1 MDKKKVGIAVGCAAV
16 AAVIAIC
23 AVTFGGK
30 KGDAAEPAATVETA
44 AATEPAATPEV
55 TATPA
60 PTEAPTATPEPTAEP
75 TATPEPTAAPT
86 PVVTAAPQPV
96 VTAAPQPVVTAAPQP
111 AQQEPSSDDGG
122 EVPDWVDTSDEPAG
136 YDEDSFDWSGTVLE

>member
-1 MDKKKVGIAVGCAAV
+1 MDKKKIGIAVGCAAV

-30 KGDAAEPAATVETA
+30 KGDAAEPAAT
-44 AATEPAATPEV
+44 
-55 TATPA
+55 
-60 PTEAPTATPEPTAEP
+60 
-75 TATPEPTAAPT
+75 PEPTAAPT
-86 PVVTAAPQPV
+86 PV

-122 EVPDWVDTSDEPAG
+122 AVPDWVD
-136 YDEDSFDWSGTVLE
+136 DSWTGVTGEEYEQGLAELDGLEWE

>member
-1 MDKKKVGIAVGCAAV
+1 MDKKKIGIAVGCAAV
-16 AAVIAIC
+16 IAVIAIC

-30 KGDAAEPAATVETA
+30 KGDAA
-44 AATEPAATPEV
+44 EPAATPEV

-96 VTAAPQPVVTAAPQP
+96 VIAAPQP

-122 EVPDWVDTSDEPAG
+122 EVSIEDMYNDDSWTG
-136 YDEDSFDWSGTVLE
+136 YGEDSVDWGDTVLE

>member
-30 KGDAAEPAATVETA
+30 KGDAAEPAATVEIA
-44 AATEPAATPEV
+44 AAAEPAATPEV
-55 TATPA
+55 TATPE

-96 VTAAPQPVVTAAPQP
+96 VTAAPQP
-111 AQQEPSSDDGG
+111 AQQEQSSDDGG
-122 EVPDWVDTSDEPAG
+122 EVPDWVDTSDTPLVS
-136 YDEDSFDWSGTVLE
+136 DEEYQAALDAWDDSVSFE

>member
-1 MDKKKVGIAVGCAAV
+1 MDKKKIGIAVGCVAV
-16 AAVIAIC
+16 IVVIAIC

-44 AATEPAATPEV
+44 ATAEPAATPEV

-86 PVVTAAPQPV
+86 PVVTAAPQP
-96 VTAAPQPVVTAAPQP
+96 

-122 EVPDWVDTSDEPAG
+122 AVPDWFEPNDTGVTGEEYQEAMDAMAG
-136 YDEDSFDWSGTVLE
+136 LEFE

>member
-1 MDKKKVGIAVGCAAV
+1 MDKKKIGIAVGCAAV

-44 AATEPAATPEV
+44 ATEEPAATPE
-55 TATPA
+55 
-60 PTEAPTATPEPTAEP
+60 
-75 TATPEPTAAPT
+75 
-86 PVVTAAPQPV
+86 

-111 AQQEPSSDDGG
+111 AQQEPSSDGYD
-122 EVPDWVDTSDEPAG
+122 PTVDDLWTDNPGVSDEEYQAAG
-136 YDEDSFDWSGTVLE
+136 EILGDFEFEG

>member
-16 AAVIAIC
+16 AAVLAIC

-30 KGDAAEPAATVETA
+30 KGDTAEPAATVETA
-44 AATEPAATPEV
+44 ATAEPAATPQV

-75 TATPEPTAAPT
+75 TATPEPTVAPT
-86 PVVTAAPQPV
+86 PV

-122 EVPDWVDTSDEPAG
+122 EVPDWVD
-136 YDEDSFDWSGTVLE
+136 DSWTGNSAEEQQEIADMFNGAEWE

>member
-1 MDKKKVGIAVGCAAV
+1 MDKKKIGIAVGCAAV
-16 AAVIAIC
+16 IVVIAIC
-23 AVTFGGK
+23 AVAFGGK

-44 AATEPAATPEV
+44 ATAEPAATPEV
-55 TATPA
+55 TAAPA

-86 PVVTAAPQPV
+86 PVVTAAPQP
-96 VTAAPQPVVTAAPQP
+96 

-122 EVPDWVDTSDEPAG
+122 AGVYDDFFSDGSIGVSDEEYQAG
-136 YDEDSFDWSGTVLE
+136 MDEMAGFEFEG

>member
-1 MDKKKVGIAVGCAAV
+1 MNKKKIGIAVGCAAV

-44 AATEPAATPEV
+44 AAAEPAATPEV

-60 PTEAPTATPEPTAEP
+60 PTEAPTATPEPT
-75 TATPEPTAAPT
+75 TTPEPTAAPT
-86 PVVTAAPQPV
+86 PV

-122 EVPDWVDTSDEPAG
+122 AVPDWVD
-136 YDEDSFDWSGTVLE
+136 DSWTGVTGEEYEQGLAELDGLEWE

>member
-1 MDKKKVGIAVGCAAV
+1 MDKKKIGIAVGCAAV

-30 KGDAAEPAATVETA
+30 KSDTAEPAATVETA
-44 AATEPAATPEV
+44 ATAEPTSTPEA

-96 VTAAPQPVVTAAPQP
+96 VTAAPQP
-111 AQQEPSSDDGG
+111 AQQEPSADGYDSTVDDLWTDDPY
-122 EVPDWVDTSDEPAG
+122 VSDEEYQAAIDAMAG
-136 YDEDSFDWSGTVLE
+136 LEFE

>member
-44 AATEPAATPEV
+44 ATSEPAATPEV

-60 PTEAPTATPEPTAEP
+60 PTEVPTATSEPTAEP
-75 TATPEPTAAPT
+75 TATPEPTVAPT
-86 PVVTAAPQPV
+86 PV

-122 EVPDWVDTSDEPAG
+122 EVPDWVDTSDTPLVSDEEYQAG
-136 YDEDSFDWSGTVLE
+136 MDEMAGFEFEG

>member
-1 MDKKKVGIAVGCAAV
+1 MDKKKVGIAIGCAAV

-30 KGDAAEPAATVETA
+30 KDDAAEPAAT
-44 AATEPAATPEV
+44 PQV

-75 TATPEPTAAPT
+75 TATPEPTVAPT
-86 PVVTAAPQPV
+86 PV

-122 EVPDWVDTSDEPAG
+122 EVPDWFDDSWTGVSDEEYQAAL
-136 YDEDSFDWSGTVLE
+136 DAWDDSVSFE

>member
-16 AAVIAIC
+16 AAVIVIC

-44 AATEPAATPEV
+44 ATPEPTSTPEA

-86 PVVTAAPQPV
+86 PVVTAAPQPI
-96 VTAAPQPVVTAAPQP
+96 VTAAPQP

-122 EVPDWVDTSDEPAG
+122 EVPDWVDTSDTPLVS
-136 YDEDSFDWSGTVLE
+136 DEEYQAALDAWDDSVSFE

>member
-44 AATEPAATPEV
+44 ATAEPAAMS
-55 TATPA
+55 AQ
-60 PTEAPTATPEPTAEP
+60 
-75 TATPEPTAAPT
+75 AAFLFPRLSRGIR
-86 PVVTAAPQPV
+86 ALSLDA
-96 VTAAPQPVVTAAPQP
+96 
-111 AQQEPSSDDGG
+111 
-122 EVPDWVDTSDEPAG
+122 
-136 YDEDSFDWSGTVLE
+136 VLS

>member
-1 MDKKKVGIAVGCAAV
+1 MDKKKVGVAVGCAAV

-44 AATEPAATPEV
+44 ATAEPTSTPEV
-55 TATPA
+55 TATHA

-75 TATPEPTAAPT
+75 TSTPEPTAAPT

-96 VTAAPQPVVTAAPQP
+96 VTAAPQPV
-111 AQQEPSSDDGG
+111 QQEPSSDDGG
-122 EVPDWVDTSDEPAG
+122 AVPDWVD
-136 YDEDSFDWSGTVLE
+136 DSWTGVTGEEYEQGLAELDGLEWE

>member
-1 MDKKKVGIAVGCAAV
+1 MDKKKIGIAVGCAAV

-44 AATEPAATPEV
+44 AAAEPAATPE
-55 TATPA
+55 
-60 PTEAPTATPEPTAEP
+60 
-75 TATPEPTAAPT
+75 
-86 PVVTAAPQPV
+86 
-96 VTAAPQPVVTAAPQP
+96 PVVTAAPQP

-122 EVPDWVDTSDEPAG
+122 AVPDWVD
-136 YDEDSFDWSGTVLE
+136 DSWTGVTGEEYEQGLAELDGLEWE

>member
-1 MDKKKVGIAVGCAAV
+1 MDKKKIGIAVGCAAV

-44 AATEPAATPEV
+44 AAAAEPTSTPEV
-55 TATPA
+55 TAAPA

-96 VTAAPQPVVTAAPQP
+96 VTAAPQP
-111 AQQEPSSDDGG
+111 AQQEPSSDGG
-122 EVPDWVDTSDEPAG
+122 GVPDWVDESSTAADD
-136 YDEDSFDWSGTVLE
+136 YDPNFDWGDTVLE

>member
-16 AAVIAIC
+16 AAVLAIC

-44 AATEPAATPEV
+44 ATAEPAATPQV

-75 TATPEPTAAPT
+75 TATPEPTVAPT
-86 PVVTAAPQPV
+86 PVVTAAPQPD
-96 VTAAPQPVVTAAPQP
+96 VTAAPQP

-122 EVPDWVDTSDEPAG
+122 AVPDWVD
-136 YDEDSFDWSGTVLE
+136 DSWTGVTGEEYEQGLAELDGLEWE

>member
-44 AATEPAATPEV
+44 ATAEPAAAPEV

-60 PTEAPTATPEPTAEP
+60 PTEAPTATPGP
-75 TATPEPTAAPT
+75 TATPEPTVAPT
-86 PVVTAAPQPV
+86 PV

-122 EVPDWVDTSDEPAG
+122 EVPDWVDDSWTGVSDEEYQAAG
-136 YDEDSFDWSGTVLE
+136 EILGDFEFEG

>member
-44 AATEPAATPEV
+44 AAAEPAATPEV

-75 TATPEPTAAPT
+75 TATPEPTVAPT
-86 PVVTAAPQPV
+86 PVVTAAP
-96 VTAAPQPVVTAAPQP
+96 TAAPQP

-122 EVPDWVDTSDEPAG
+122 EVPDWVD
-136 YDEDSFDWSGTVLE
+136 DSWTGADDQGFDWSGTVLE

>member
-1 MDKKKVGIAVGCAAV
+1 MDKKKVGVAVGCAAV

-30 KGDAAEPAATVETA
+30 KDDTAEPAATVETA
-44 AATEPAATPEV
+44 ATAEPAATPQV

-60 PTEAPTATPEPTAEP
+60 PTEVPTATPEPTAEP

-96 VTAAPQPVVTAAPQP
+96 VTAAPQP

-122 EVPDWVDTSDEPAG
+122 EVPDWVD
-136 YDEDSFDWSGTVLE
+136 DSWTGNSAEEQQEIADMFNGAEWE

>member
-44 AATEPAATPEV
+44 ATAEPAAAPEV

-75 TATPEPTAAPT
+75 TATPEPTVVPT
-86 PVVTAAPQPV
+86 PVVTAS
-96 VTAAPQPVVTAAPQP
+96 PQPVVTAAPQP
-111 AQQEPSSDDGG
+111 AQQEPSSDDVG
-122 EVPDWVDTSDEPAG
+122 EVPDWVDTSDTPLVSDEEYQAG
-136 YDEDSFDWSGTVLE
+136 MDEMAGFEFEG

>member
-23 AVTFGGK
+23 AVAFGGK
-30 KGDAAEPAATVETA
+30 KGDAAEPAATAETA
-44 AATEPAATPEV
+44 ATAEPAATPEV

-75 TATPEPTAAPT
+75 TAIPEPTAAPT
-86 PVVTAAPQPV
+86 
-96 VTAAPQPVVTAAPQP
+96 PVVTAAPQP

-122 EVPDWVDTSDEPAG
+122 AVPDWFDSNDTGVTGEEYEQGLAELDG
-136 YDEDSFDWSGTVLE
+136 LEWE

>member
-30 KGDAAEPAATVETA
+30 KDDAAEPAATVETA
-44 AATEPAATPEV
+44 AAAEPAATPQV

-75 TATPEPTAAPT
+75 TAAPT
-86 PVVTAAPQPV
+86 PV

-122 EVPDWVDTSDEPAG
+122 EVPDWFDDSWTGADD
-136 YDEDSFDWSGTVLE
+136 YDPNFDWGDTVLE

>member
-30 KGDAAEPAATVETA
+30 KGDAAEPAAA
-44 AATEPAATPEV
+44 PEV

-75 TATPEPTAAPT
+75 TATPEPTVVPT
-86 PVVTAAPQPV
+86 PV

-111 AQQEPSSDDGG
+111 AQQEPSSDGG
-122 EVPDWVDTSDEPAG
+122 DVPDWVDTSDTPLVS
-136 YDEDSFDWSGTVLE
+136 DEEYQEAITGWDDVIWE

>member
-16 AAVIAIC
+16 AAVIVIC

-30 KGDAAEPAATVETA
+30 KDDTAEPAATVETA
-44 AATEPAATPEV
+44 ATAEPAAAPQV

-96 VTAAPQPVVTAAPQP
+96 VTAAPQP
-111 AQQEPSSDDGG
+111 AQQEPSSDGYD
-122 EVPDWVDTSDEPAG
+122 PTVDDLWTDNPGVSDEEYQAAG
-136 YDEDSFDWSGTVLE
+136 EILGDFEFEG

>member
-1 MDKKKVGIAVGCAAV
+1 MDKKKISIAVGCAAV
-16 AAVIAIC
+16 IVVIAIC

-44 AATEPAATPEV
+44 ATAEPAATPEV

-96 VTAAPQPVVTAAPQP
+96 VTAAPQP
-111 AQQEPSSDDGG
+111 AQQEPSSD
-122 EVPDWVDTSDEPAG
+122 G
-136 YDEDSFDWSGTVLE
+136 YDPTVDDLWVEDATAPDYDPNFDWGDTVLE

>member
-1 MDKKKVGIAVGCAAV
+1 MDKKKIGIAVGCAAV

-44 AATEPAATPEV
+44 A
-55 TATPA
+55 
-60 PTEAPTATPEPTAEP
+60 TAEP
-75 TATPEPTAAPT
+75 TSTPEPTAAPT

-96 VTAAPQPVVTAAPQP
+96 VTAAPQPV
-111 AQQEPSSDDGG
+111 QQEPSSDGG
-122 EVPDWVDTSDEPAG
+122 DVPDWFD
-136 YDEDSFDWSGTVLE
+136 DSWTGNSAEEQQEIADMFNGAEWE

>member
-44 AATEPAATPEV
+44 ATAEPTSTPEV
-55 TATPA
+55 TATPE

-75 TATPEPTAAPT
+75 TATPEPTVAPT
-86 PVVTAAPQPV
+86 PV

-111 AQQEPSSDDGG
+111 AQQEPSGDDSGSVIEG
-122 EVPDWVDTSDEPAG
+122 LLDEGWTGADD
-136 YDEDSFDWSGTVLE
+136 YDPNFDWGDTVLE

>member
-1 MDKKKVGIAVGCAAV
+1 MDKKKIGIAVGCAAV

-30 KGDAAEPAATVETA
+30 KGDTAEPAATLETA
-44 AATEPAATPEV
+44 ATAEPTSTPEA

-75 TATPEPTAAPT
+75 TATPEPTVAPT
-86 PVVTAAPQPV
+86 PV

-111 AQQEPSSDDGG
+111 AQQEPSADGYDSTVDDLWTDDPY
-122 EVPDWVDTSDEPAG
+122 VSDEEYQAAMDAMAG
-136 YDEDSFDWSGTVLE
+136 LEFE

>member
-44 AATEPAATPEV
+44 ATAEPAATPEV

-60 PTEAPTATPEPTAEP
+60 PTEAPTATPEPTA
-75 TATPEPTAAPT
+75 APT
-86 PVVTAAPQPV
+86 PV

-122 EVPDWVDTSDEPAG
+122 EVPDWVD
-136 YDEDSFDWSGTVLE
+136 DSWTGNSAEEQQEIADMFNGAEWE

>member
-1 MDKKKVGIAVGCAAV
+1 MDKKKIGIAVGCAAV

-23 AVTFGGK
+23 AVAFGGK

-44 AATEPAATPEV
+44 AAEPAAAPEV

-60 PTEAPTATPEPTAEP
+60 PTEAPTATPEPTAAP

-96 VTAAPQPVVTAAPQP
+96 VTAAPQP
-111 AQQEPSSDDGG
+111 AQQEPSGDDGG
-122 EVPDWVDTSDEPAG
+122 EVSDWFDDSWTGVSDEEYQAAG
-136 YDEDSFDWSGTVLE
+136 EILSDFEFEG